1 MVSLSGMGEL
11 QQWPEPK
18 CPPVMRTIMFDRM
31 MPIIHMGGI
40 VVYAHTPSGSVVLA
54 MAHPEAETG
63 SFLGLNPE
71 QARNIASWL
80 ISTAN
85 ALDGGAKQ

>member
-1 MVSLSGMGEL
+1 MASTVPACNDNDHLRPSDADHSYGQHL
-11 QQWPEPK
+11 
-18 CPPVMRTIMFDRM
+18 
-31 MPIIHMGGI
+31 GGR
-40 VVYAHTPSGSVVLA
+40 PSGIRLIILA
-54 MAHPEAETG
+54 MAHPEAEHG
-63 SFLGLNPE
+63 SFMGLRPE